1 MENKTA
7 YQEWEDRIIRE
18 IEILFSE
25 WGRELQLNLVAQG
38 YEDIL
43 FNRLIVLF
51 GSGFTAIKIIKN
63 LREEISPLYQIRRI
77 KENENRRY

>member
-7 YQEWEDRIIRE
+7 YPEWEDRIKRE

-63 LREEISPLYQIRRI
+63 LREEISPLSSTKNIT
-77 KENENRRY
+77 KTKK